1 MKHNACDPV
10 DATTFHEEL
19 AGVGVGDAGG
29 SHLPLLKMN
38 KEQDLTPGHQGMRWL
53 DGITSAMN
61 TDLGKLQEMVRDRE
75 ALCAAAHGGPKEL
88 DTTGQLNM
96 ERAMAPHSS
105 SLAWKIPWTEEPGR
119 LHSMGSLGVV
129 Y

>member
-61 TDLGKLQEMVRDRE
+61 TDLGKLQ
-75 ALCAAAHGGPKEL
+75 GGLVCCSPC
-88 DTTGQLNM
+88 
-96 ERAMAPHSS
+96 
-105 SLAWKIPWTEEPGR
+105 
-119 LHSMGSLGVV
+119 GSQRVGHD
-129 Y
+129 